1 MKWTIRRKFLVGFLL
16 LFSTAALIIYQV
28 MTLSLQSNSETII
41 KNELAKLQ
49 QTTRE
54 YVKQFM
60 LLHPYESNFFAEFG
74 SVIAQDLSALH
85 QQSVALYNE
94 RGEFLFEAV
103 PIEQPQLMTGQQARE
118 MFASDIA
125 LALDNQAAFTLVDVD
140 GIKLSYFSYP
150 LYIQDRF
157 YGIMRFTGDYTYLFT
172 SNQQILR
179 GFTLFTVILFLAV
192 FLFSLLLTRKMMQ
205 PLTNLITATKQVAS
219 GNYNLRI
226 SLKTGDEFEQL
237 TDSFNEMSKEIK
249 QKINQIEAEKDR
261 VLLLEKSRRSF
272 FNNVTHELKTPLT
285 TISGYA
291 QIIGEDDFND
301 KQFLQKAAQKIH
313 EESDRLGEMVNKL
326 INLSKNES
334 AMIAKEKEVIE
345 LRPFLFSICEDMNLK
360 AEKYGMQIQLYGD
373 NSKIYA
379 VKDEMKQMFINLLD
393 NAIKHGINDKNIT
406 VTITKSESE
415 TFIIIKNESEPI
427 DKAISTNIFE
437 PFIHNPRK
445 KMSSGLGLY
454 ICKEMIEYHNG
465 TIEFNYEDGK
475 AIFKINIPRW
485 QQISN
490 N

>member
-28 MTLSLQSNSETII
+28 MALSLQSNSETII

-60 LLHPYESNFFAEFG
+60 LLHPYESNFFEEFG

-179 GFTLFTVILFLAV
+179 GFTLFTVILFLAD
-192 FLFSLLLTRKMMQ
+192 RKS
-205 PLTNLITATKQVAS
+205 V
-219 GNYNLRI
+219 
-226 SLKTGDEFEQL
+226 
-237 TDSFNEMSKEIK
+237 
-249 QKINQIEAEKDR
+249 
-261 VLLLEKSRRSF
+261 V
-272 FNNVTHELKTPLT
+272 
-285 TISGYA
+285 
-291 QIIGEDDFND
+291 
-301 KQFLQKAAQKIH
+301 
-313 EESDRLGEMVNKL
+313 
-326 INLSKNES
+326 
-334 AMIAKEKEVIE
+334 
-345 LRPFLFSICEDMNLK
+345 
-360 AEKYGMQIQLYGD
+360 
-373 NSKIYA
+373 
-379 VKDEMKQMFINLLD
+379 
-393 NAIKHGINDKNIT
+393 
-406 VTITKSESE
+406 
-415 TFIIIKNESEPI
+415 
-427 DKAISTNIFE
+427 
-437 PFIHNPRK
+437 
-445 KMSSGLGLY
+445 
-454 ICKEMIEYHNG
+454 
-465 TIEFNYEDGK
+465 
-475 AIFKINIPRW
+475 
-485 QQISN
+485 
-490 N
+490 